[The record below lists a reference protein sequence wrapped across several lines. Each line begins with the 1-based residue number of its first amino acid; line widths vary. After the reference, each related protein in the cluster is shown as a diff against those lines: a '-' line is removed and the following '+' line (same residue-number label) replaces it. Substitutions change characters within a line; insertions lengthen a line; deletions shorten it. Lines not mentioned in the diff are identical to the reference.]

1 MARVTLVDSYDV
13 IIIGGGP
20 VGEVA
25 ADRAH
30 QGGLSVALVERRLY
44 GGECSYYACIPS
56 KALLRPIHAVHAARR
71 LQGVTGATLDPT
83 GVLARRDGFIGGLDD
98 AGQVR
103 WAQDAGLD
111 VVRGSGALTGVRE
124 VTVDGRRLTAR
135 YAVVLATGSSA
146 AVPDIPG
153 LRDAAPWTNIE
164 ATTSSTVPERL
175 VVLGGGVVAC
185 ELAQVYQALGSQ
197 VTVIERGERLL
208 GRTEAFAGEAVAKAL
223 AEQGVSLRMSLSAA
237 SVSRPQPGGAVTVTL
252 SDGSTVEADE
262 VLCALGRT
270 PSTEGLGLESVGV
283 STDARGFVPVDERMT
298 VDTGDDGDPWLYA
311 VGDVNGIALLTH
323 MGKYQARACGD
334 LIAARAGGSE
344 PDGPAY
350 LPSATG
356 LGSPQVVFTDPE
368 IAAVGLTATE
378 ATERG
383 IRARVVDVPMTSAAG
398 ASLQADGYA
407 GQARLVVD
415 EDRSVVV
422 GATFVGQD
430 VAELV
435 HGATIAV
442 VGEVPLDRLWHAVP
456 SFPTMSEVWLRLLE
470 AYGL

>member
-1 MARVTLVDSYDV
+1 MARVRSVDTFDV
-13 IIIGGGP
+13 IVIGGGP

-25 ADRAH
+25 GDRAH
-30 QGGLSVALVERRLY
+30 RGGLSVALVERRLY

-71 LQGVTGATLDPT
+71 LQGVTGATIDPA

-103 WAQDAGLD
+103 WAEGAGLT
-111 VVRGSGALTGVRE
+111 VVRGEGSLTGVRE
-124 VTVDGRRLTAR
+124 VSVDGRTLTAR
-135 YAVVLATGSSA
+135 HAVVLATGSSA
-146 AVPDIPG
+146 SVPDIPG
-153 LRDAAPWTNIE
+153 LRDAKPWTNIE
-164 ATTSSTVPERL
+164 ATTSSTIPERL
-175 VVLGGGVVAC
+175 AILGGGVVAC

-197 VTVIERGERLL
+197 VTVIERSTRLL
-208 GRTEAFAGEAVAKAL
+208 GRTEDFAGEAVAKAL
-223 AEQGVSLRMSLSAA
+223 AEQGVSLRMNVSAA
-237 SVSRPQPGGAVTVTL
+237 SVARPAPGGVVTVTL
-252 SDGSTVEADE
+252 SDGTTVEADE
-262 VLCALGRT
+262 VLCALGRV
-270 PSTEGLGLESVGV
+270 PSTAGLGLGSVGV
-283 STDARGFVPVDERMT
+283 SPDARGFVTVDERMT
-298 VDTGDDGDPWLYA
+298 VTSAGGDAPWLYA

-323 MGKYQARACGD
+323 MGKYQARSCGD
-334 LIAARAGGSE
+334 LIAARAAGTE
-344 PDGPAY
+344 PEGPAY
-350 LPSATG
+350 VPSAAG

-368 IAAVGLTATE
+368 IAAVGLTAGE

-383 IRARVVDVPMTSAAG
+383 LRVRVVDVQMTSAAG
-398 ASLQADGYA
+398 ASLQADSYA

-430 VAELV
+430 VADLV
-435 HGATIAV
+435 HAATVAV
-442 VGEVPLDRLWHAVP
+442 VGEVPLERLWHAVP